1 MTNDISARVVRVLA
15 ETLEIPAASCA
26 PQTRIKA
33 DLGADSMQMVTLM
46 IALDEEFDVEFNVE
60 AIPTAE
66 VTVAWVIE
74 FVTATIDAAQA
85 KH

>member
-1 MTNDISARVVRVLA
+1 MTSDISERVVQVLA
-15 ETLEIPAASCA
+15 ETLEIPAARCE
-26 PQTRIKA
+26 PHTRIKA

-46 IALDEEFDVEFNVE
+46 IALDEEFDVEFNVD
-60 AIPTAE
+60 AIPAAE
-66 VTVAWVIE
+66 VTVAWVID